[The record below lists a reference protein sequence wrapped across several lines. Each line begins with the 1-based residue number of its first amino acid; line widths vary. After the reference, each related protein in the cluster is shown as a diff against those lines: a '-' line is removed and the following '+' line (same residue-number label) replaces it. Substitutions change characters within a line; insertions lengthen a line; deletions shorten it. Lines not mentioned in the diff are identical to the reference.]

1 MNLFEINQ
9 EIASCVKLESG
20 DFVNT
25 ETGEIIDKE
34 ALDSLKMEKNTK
46 IRNIACWI
54 RNLQSDENQLDEQE
68 KIYRNRKNAVKRK
81 REDLEAYLASVL
93 NGEGWKNKEVEVKWR
108 KSEVVVVSDEKKL
121 SSYYFRF
128 KEPEVNKTLLKADLK
143 AGIRLNGCELVTKN
157 NMSVK

>member
-9 EIASCVKLESG
+9 EIESCVKLESG

-81 REDLEAYLASVL
+81 REDLESYLASVL
-93 NGEGWKNKEVEVKWR
+93 NGEKWQNKEVEVKWR
-108 KSEVVVVSDEKKL
+108 KSEVVVVSNEKKL
-121 SSYYFRF
+121 SSYYFRY
-128 KEPEVNKTLLKADLK
+128 KEPEVNRTLLKEWSL
-143 AGIRLNGCELVTKN
+143 
-157 NMSVK
+157 

>member
-93 NGEGWKNKEVEVKWR
+93 NGEKWQNKEVEVKWR
-108 KSEVVVVSDEKKL
+108 KSEVVVVSNEKKL
-121 SSYYFRF
+121 SSYYFRY
-128 KEPEVNKTLLKADLK
+128 KEPEVNRTLLKADLK
-143 AGIRLNGCELVTKN
+143 AGIKLDGAELVTKN
-157 NMSVK
+157 NMKVK